1 MGTTVQL
8 PARFT
13 EEPAHVTAAIARR
26 REGLAAAWSETDAVV
41 VIGAGELIPRPG
53 RGDVTYP
60 FQAHTEYYWLT
71 DRNRPGGVLT
81 FDPADG
87 FTDFV
92 VPVSPDEILWTG
104 AVGGERAG
112 EGEDIAGLD
121 AWLHA
126 RAGRP
131 LVLLG
136 SPPDGLTGDPERAR
150 ELRYD
155 LNALRRRKDDVELAR
170 LRAAAAVTA
179 AGYAA
184 IADLLVSGRTE
195 REIQVELDLAF
206 LRAGGDSVGY
216 DSIVLAGPNS
226 AVLHGAAGAHQLA
239 DGEVVLFDAG
249 ADVRF
254 YVSDVSRT
262 FPVNGSFTAEHAE
275 WHAVVLAAQ
284 RRAIE
289 LCTVG
294 TEWLDIHRAAGVV
307 LADALVEFGLL
318 RGEPED
324 LVESGA
330 VRMFFPHGIGHLV
343 GLGVRDAFG
352 PIRGRDG
359 GNDGVPRIDLPLEAG
374 HVVTVEP
381 GLYIVPAL
389 LADPDRRERYRDVVN
404 WERAEAMAGFG
415 GIRIEDN
422 IHVTPE
428 GPENLTSA
436 IPILF

>member
-1 MGTTVQL
+1 MAVSAPPRFSED
-8 PARFT
+8 PA
-13 EEPAHVTAAIARR
+13 AVAAAVTRR
-26 REGLAAAWSETDAVV
+26 REALAAAWSETDAVV

-60 FQAHTEYYWLT
+60 FQAHTEYFWLT
-71 DRNRPGGVLT
+71 DRNRPGGAVV
-81 FDPADG
+81 FDPAAG

-92 VPVSPDEILWTG
+92 VPVSADEILWTG
-104 AVGGERAG
+104 AVGGERSG

-136 SPPDGLTGDPERAR
+136 SPVAGLSGDPERAR

-170 LRAAAAVTA
+170 MRAAAAVTA

-184 IADLLVSGRTE
+184 IAGELVAGRTE

-206 LRAGGDSVGY
+206 LRAGGDGVGY
-216 DSIVLAGPNS
+216 DSIVAAGPNS
-226 AVLHGAAGAHQLA
+226 AVLHGTPGDHRLA

-249 ADVRF
+249 AEIRC

-262 FPVNGSFTAEHAE
+262 VPVGGSFTPEHAE
-275 WHAVVLAAQ
+275 WHAVVHAAM

-294 TEWLDIHRAAGVV
+294 IEWLDIHRAAGVV

-352 PIRGRDG
+352 PIRGRAG

-389 LADPDRRERYRDVVN
+389 LADPERRERYRDVVN
-404 WERAEAMAGFG
+404 WERAESMAGFG

-422 IHVTPE
+422 IHVTPA
-428 GPENLTSA
+428 GPENLTAA

>member
-1 MGTTVQL
+1 MAVSAPPHFVED
-8 PARFT
+8 PARV
-13 EEPAHVTAAIARR
+13 AAAVTRR
-26 REGLAAAWSETDAVV
+26 RDALAAAWSETDAVV

-60 FQAHTEYYWLT
+60 FQAHTEYLWLT
-71 DRNRPGGVLT
+71 DRNRPGGVVA
-81 FDPADG
+81 FDPAEG

-92 VPVSPDEILWTG
+92 VPVSADEILWTG
-104 AVGGERAG
+104 AAGGERG

-121 AWLHA
+121 AWLHG

-136 SPPDGLTGDPERAR
+136 SPLEGLTGDPERAR

-170 LRAAAAVTA
+170 MRAAAAVTA
-179 AGYAA
+179 AGYAT

-195 REIQVELDLAF
+195 REIQIELDLAF

-216 DSIVLAGPNS
+216 DSIVLAGANS
-226 AVLHGAAGAHQLA
+226 AILHGAAGPHRLA

-249 ADVRF
+249 AEVRF

-262 FPVNGSFTAEHAE
+262 FPVGGSFTPEHAE
-275 WHAVVLAAQ
+275 WHAVVHAAQ

-318 RGEPED
+318 RGAPED
-324 LVESGA
+324 LVDSGA

-343 GLGVRDAFG
+343 GLGVRDAYG

-374 HVVTVEP
+374 YVVTVEP
-381 GLYIVPAL
+381 GLYVVPAL
-389 LADPDRRERYRDVVN
+389 LADPERRARYRDVVN

-415 GIRIEDN
+415 GIRIEDD
-422 IHVTPE
+422 IHVTAD